1 MTRVEMDLT
10 GPEWLAWRRS
20 EQTQEFLS
28 QLRLSV
34 SEIREDW
41 LNSAF
46 VADTEFKQAMVNAGV
61 LAIAQTLQKIIRAIE
76 AIVEPI
82 LEETGEK

>member
-1 MTRVEMDLT
+1 
-10 GPEWLAWRRS
+10 
-20 EQTQEFLS
+20 
-28 QLRLSV
+28 V

-46 VADTEFKQAMVNAGV
+46 VADTEFKQAMVNAGA
-61 LAIAQTLQKIIRAIE
+61 LATAQTLQKIIRAIE